1 MLLGSLSTA
10 VIIVLVS
17 VDIVICEVST
27 TSESASMFPIDSLDV
42 DATIIGT
49 PLPTVIVRVVLVPN
63 WDNYSNVLSGLA
75 LIVRVCPINNA
86 SCHE

>member
-17 VDIVICEVST
+17 VVIVICEVST

-42 DATIIGT
+42 DATIIGV
-49 PLPTVIVRVVLVPN
+49 PLPTTIVRLVLVPSC
-63 WDNYSNVLSGLA
+63 DNDSNVLSGLA
-75 LIVRVCPINNA
+75 LIVSV
-86 SCHE
+86 